1 MSMPDKDSLQAG
13 RILLSRASPTTQF
26 NGNREAIP
34 KTIITAM
41 LRESNN
47 LSLPKRS
54 FEEAVGDAMSV
65 NVLQTMLRRLVHSAG
80 LAILTPSHDWWLL
93 CPSDRCYQLSDNLWA
108 KHTEKNI
115 T

>member
-1 MSMPDKDSLQAG
+1 MSGTAQHMSMPDKLSLQAG
-13 RILLSRASPTTQF
+13 RILLSKASPTTQF

-65 NVLQTMLRRLVHSAG
+65 NVLHTNVVTRLVA
-80 LAILTPSHDWWLL
+80 A
-93 CPSDRCYQLSDNLWA
+93 LSIIQMLPA
-108 KHTEKNI
+108 E
-115 T
+115 